1 MSELTVADPNLL
13 TRQDAE
19 RLTEGIRIALDRTA
33 RGLADLKVRVAE
45 AYQRRADLALGYD
58 SWADYARAEFGEQT
72 QSLAAPI
79 RRELVGYL
87 SAEGMSSR
95 AIAPAV
101 GKDFSTVSR
110 DIQRIEV
117 LQDATP
123 APEPAPEP
131 ADATI
136 ATNEG
141 VVIAETRHVE
151 IAPEPAPR
159 KVTGLDG
166 KTYTPPKQKENP
178 KPRRR
183 SLVDDA
189 YNANRELY
197 KAVERIRDITADD
210 RYTRN
215 KADIQAALQPSIGLA
230 LAVLTDLANPQTK
243 EDHNG

>member
-1 MSELTVADPNLL
+1 MSELTVADANLL

-33 RGLADLKVRVAE
+33 RGMADLAARVAE
-45 AYQRRADLALGYD
+45 AYQRRADLALGYE
-58 SWADYARAEFGEQT
+58 SWAEYAEEEFGEQT

-87 SAEGMSSR
+87 SAEGMSPR
-95 AIAPAV
+95 AIAEAANV
-101 GKDFSTVSR
+101 DRSTVSR
-110 DIQRIEV
+110 DRKIIRAQGV
-117 LQDATP
+117 QLAHP
-123 APEPAPEP
+123 GSAPPVERVA
-131 ADATI
+131 
-136 ATNEG
+136 
-141 VVIAETRHVE
+141 IAETRHID
-151 IAPEPAPR
+151 IADRPEPAPAPEPR

-166 KTYTPPKQKENP
+166 KTYTPPKPKETT
-178 KPRRR
+178 PRRR

>member
-19 RLTEGIRIALDRTA
+19 RLTEGIRTALDRTA

-45 AYQRRADLALGYD
+45 AYQRRADLALGYE
-58 SWADYARAEFGEQT
+58 SWAEYAAAEFGEQT

-87 SAEGMSSR
+87 SAEGMSPR
-95 AIAPAV
+95 AIAEAANV
-101 GKDFSTVSR
+101 DRSTVSR
-110 DIQRIEV
+110 DRKIIRAQGV
-117 LQDATP
+117 QLAHP
-123 APEPAPEP
+123 GSAPPVERVA
-131 ADATI
+131 
-136 ATNEG
+136 
-141 VVIAETRHVE
+141 IAE
-151 IAPEPAPR
+151 PQ

-166 KTYTPPKQKENP
+166 KTYTPPKPKETT
-178 KPRRR
+178 PRRR